1 MEDRRRAQ
9 RQPAVWMG
17 SCHVEGEPTDLWRD
31 CGVFDFSTFGVG
43 MDFRYPD
50 AAHLVGR
57 RMSVRLPVGTSVEL
71 TFTGEVRNLKSGP
84 DGIVRAGIEFFGLSE
99 DELYVIDLLELGTL
113 NTDRSRAVRTGED
126 LHVVA
131 GRVLEIEPS
140 AMVVDDVLPGVG
152 GVGPVPQPAIGD
164 PGENHVELLFAH
176 EEREVE

>member
-31 CGVFDFSTFGVG
+31 CGVFDFSTLGVG

-50 AAHLVGR
+50 APDLVGR
-57 RMSVRLPVGTSVEL
+57 HISVRLPVGTSVEL

-113 NTDRSRAVRTGED
+113 NTSR
-126 LHVVA
+126 
-131 GRVLEIEPS
+131 I
-140 AMVVDDVLPGVG
+140 
-152 GVGPVPQPAIGD
+152 
-164 PGENHVELLFAH
+164 
-176 EEREVE
+176 